1 MTRPQLRRQ
10 PLRPQLAAVLESVS
24 VAPVALPASSAVP
37 QGGAAARAPSRGA
50 RVPARVR
57 GMLNNTIFLF
67 SVCYTIFL
75 SWREKT
81 VEDSTW
87 YFVCTLNVPSIDS
100 PLAILFGLSL
110 I

>member
-57 GMLNNTIFLF
+57 GMLNNTIFL
-67 SVCYTIFL
+67 IFCL
-75 SWREKT
+75 LHNLPFMERKNCGGLYLVFRLY
-81 VEDSTW
+81 VERS
-87 YFVCTLNVPSIDS
+87 FN
-100 PLAILFGLSL
+100 
-110 I
+110 

>member
-10 PLRPQLAAVLESVS
+10 PLRPQPAAVLESVS

-50 RVPARVR
+50 RVPAKVR

-75 SWREKT
+75 SWREIKT

-87 YFVCTLNVPSIDS
+87 YLVCNVPSIDS
-100 PLAILFGLSL
+100 TGHIVQPLIN
-110 I
+110 

>member
-37 QGGAAARAPSRGA
+37 QGGAAAHAPSRGA

-57 GMLNNTIFLF
+57 GMLNNTIFLSLF
-67 SVCYTIFL
+67 VNSGEKKQ
-75 SWREKT
+75 WR
-81 VEDSTW
+81 
-87 YFVCTLNVPSIDS
+87 TLPGTFRLYVS
-100 PLAILFGLSL
+100 
-110 I
+110 